1 MSGAGRPKLV
11 VVGCG
16 FAGYS
21 LLRGLRREHFDVTLV
36 SPRNYFLFTPLLPS
50 AATGTVEFRSIVEP
64 ARRRLRHVRVVEGRA
79 VGVDW
84 PRRRLAAEAAVGGA
98 SFEIE
103 FDQLVVAV
111 GAETATFGV
120 PGAVENAIAFT
131 ELEHARAV
139 RRRVLEQFAR
149 ADVPGADE
157 RAIAAGLTFVVCGG
171 GPTGVEVAAEI
182 HDLIVGELKRAFPPL
197 ASRARVVL
205 VEAGPRLLASF
216 DDALADYAARHFRRE
231 GIELRVDSP
240 VAEVRAEAVVLASGE
255 SIATGLVVWA
265 AGTAPSAFV
274 RALGVELD
282 RAGRIL
288 TAADLRVPG
297 REHLWAAGDCAALG
311 DPPLPATAQVAQ
323 QAGAHLARAL
333 VAVVTGRE
341 PEPFRFRSFGM
352 LAYVGGSRAL
362 VDLPGVKWSG
372 RWAWFFWRS
381 VYLTKLVSFAN
392 KAKVL
397 FDWLKA
403 RLFGRDLAR
412 F

>member
-1 MSGAGRPKLV
+1 
-11 VVGCG
+11 
-16 FAGYS
+16 
-21 LLRGLRREHFDVTLV
+21 
-36 SPRNYFLFTPLLPS
+36 
-50 AATGTVEFRSIVEP
+50 
-64 ARRRLRHVRVVEGRA
+64 
-79 VGVDW
+79 
-84 PRRRLAAEAAVGGA
+84 
-98 SFEIE
+98 
-103 FDQLVVAV
+103 
-111 GAETATFGV
+111 
-120 PGAVENAIAFT
+120 
-131 ELEHARAV
+131 
-139 RRRVLEQFAR
+139 
-149 ADVPGADE
+149 
-157 RAIAAGLTFVVCGG
+157 
-171 GPTGVEVAAEI
+171 
-182 HDLIVGELKRAFPPL
+182 
-197 ASRARVVL
+197 
-205 VEAGPRLLASF
+205 LLASF

-240 VAEVRAEAVVLASGE
+240 VAEVRADAVVLASGE

-282 RAGRIL
+282 RTGRIL

-297 REHLWAAGDCAALG
+297 REHLWAAGDCAAVG

-323 QAGAHLARAL
+323 QSGAHLARAL
-333 VAVVTGRE
+333 VAVGTGRE

-362 VDLPGVKWSG
+362 VDLRGVKWSG
-372 RWAWFFWRS
+372 LWAWFFWRS